1 MRNDGAVTD
10 TYRSY
15 RPLAGLPLWER
26 VHEARRPMSMELE
39 LTARCNFDC
48 RHCYINLPAGD
59 ARAAAAEL
67 TADEIDRI
75 AGEAVSMG
83 VLWCLLTGGEPLL
96 RPDFADIYTRL
107 RKKGLLISIFT
118 NAAAMTPGLADL
130 FKTLPPRDVEVTVYG
145 ATEATYERVT
155 RRQGSYAAFRRGLD
169 LLLGSG
175 VRVRLKAMA
184 LRSNVHEMDG
194 IARFGRSLTV
204 DFYRFDSY
212 LHLRYDRDE
221 TRNAEI
227 KAERLSAAE
236 IAALELADPQKIKA
250 LRENCDKY
258 IFSDVPLETGSDA
271 PLIRCGAG
279 LEGFTIGPDGK
290 FRLCSSL
297 NHPECV
303 YDLRRGSLKEAWE
316 VFVPAVRER
325 RSSRREFLE
334 GCAVCPIVNLC
345 LWCPAHAHLETGE
358 LDLPVAEFCR
368 AAEARAAQ
376 IKKT

>member
-1 MRNDGAVTD
+1 MTETYR
-10 TYRSY
+10 TYRSL
-15 RPLAGLPLWER
+15 PELPLWER
-26 VHEARRPMSMELE
+26 AREAHRPMSMELE

-59 ARAAAAEL
+59 ASAAAAEL

-96 RPDFADIYTRL
+96 RPDFADIYARL

-155 RRQGSYAAFRRGLD
+155 RRKGSYAAFRRGLD

-175 VRVRLKAMA
+175 VRLRLKAMA
-184 LRSNVHEMDG
+184 LRSNVHEMDE
-194 IARFGRSLTV
+194 IARFARSLTV

-212 LHLRYDRDE
+212 LHLRYDRDAK
-221 TRNAEI
+221 RNAEI
-227 KAERLSAAE
+227 KAERLTARE
-236 IAALELADPQKIKA
+236 IAALELADAQKIRA
-250 LRENCDKY
+250 LRENCDRY
-258 IFSDVPLETGSDA
+258 ILSDIPLESGPDA

-279 LEGFTIGPDGK
+279 LEDFTIGSDGT

-297 NHPECV
+297 VHPECV

-316 VFVPAVRER
+316 TFVPGVRAR

-345 LWCPAHAHLETGE
+345 LWCPAHAYLETGE
-358 LDLPVAEFCR
+358 LDLPVPGFCR
-368 AAEARAAQ
+368 AADARAAQ
-376 IKKT
+376 IKRP